1 MSTTVKKPPDYVSR
15 KIPLDKILYCQSIVS
30 YETVEHKSKNLQTK
44 YGNIPQESIN
54 NTIQDVVER
63 AHIIMF
69 HLSHFLKLYLC
80 HLDSLNEIFPI
91 INEKFLHN
99 MMYAITYVDDAA
111 KSHLVEENLT
121 VVNKLSVFYE
131 DHYKCF
137 LSGKISRS
145 GIFAVLDSQIEQ
157 YVTNLSNNI
166 HAHYWMRLKQC
177 LNLEFKISEKREKI
191 NLQYTDVNKRRE
203 LKTKLTIQTNTIQD
217 SLLKNNFN
225 INDKE
230 IKEAFDIDETKMRA
244 LSDKFK
250 IPIFSEF
257 MARDIEEK
265 KYLYNLKKERK
276 ERPKYVIKQEE
287 KIENLE
293 NKINKKAN
301 EPLKKKTPK
310 GRENEYLR
318 KEEELIELRIKLED
332 EKEKLELLE
341 EKAGLNVVKD
351 LVIKDDIYNYK
362 WQFDNNP
369 TLYLQSFFRLNNYL
383 SFDNDEKGKFHTV
396 PLCTS
401 AIPPYVTLTTSSLLE
416 IFGKTDGDINDKVD
430 YIIWRK
436 YFHLFKGDTIDSKM
450 DWC

>member
-1 MSTTVKKPPDYVSR
+1 MSTTIKKPPDYVSR

-44 YGNIPQESIN
+44 YSNIPQESVN

-80 HLDSLNEIFPI
+80 HLDSLNEYFPI
-91 INEKFLHN
+91 VNEKFLHN
-99 MMYAITYVDDAA
+99 MMFAITYTDN
-111 KSHLVEENLT
+111 KTSNPVEENMT
-121 VVNKLSVFYE
+121 VINKLSVFYE

-301 EPLKKKTPK
+301 EPLKNKTPK
-310 GRENEYLR
+310 GRESEYLR
-318 KEEELIELRIKLED
+318 KEKELIELRVKLEG
-332 EKEKLELLE
+332 EKEYLKLLE